1 MIPSGSAHIIE
12 VITSG
17 PIRTSSSIVAG
28 PRVVVAPGKS
38 GYPLAVVR
46 ESEGRA
52 LENPV
57 QGTVS
62 VVELGYQPARSRWAH
77 PSNLPRMLPRS
88 AAVFLHPVMGKGE
101 MQRRS
106 RMTVNSL
113 EHMTNPEPAD
123 FDFASR
129 AVIYLEKNGL
139 EIDEVVE
146 CLIDEFELD
155 RETAQEL
162 ASLAA

>member
-1 MIPSGSAHIIE
+1 M
-12 VITSG
+12 
-17 PIRTSSSIVAG
+17 
-28 PRVVVAPGKS
+28 
-38 GYPLAVVR
+38 
-46 ESEGRA
+46 
-52 LENPV
+52 N
-57 QGTVS
+57 
-62 VVELGYQPARSRWAH
+62 
-77 PSNLPRMLPRS
+77 
-88 AAVFLHPVMGKGE
+88 
-101 MQRRS
+101 
-106 RMTVNSL
+106 VNSP

-123 FDFASR
+123 LDFASR